1 MDDNASPIAR
11 PSPSSI
17 NTIPASGKED
27 GSGNI
32 GIGIISM
39 QVPKDSGNG
48 LEYMLISK
56 SKEGGTKA
64 GAGTIE
70 WIGRPPYLE
79 AIQQTRSN

>member
-1 MDDNASPIAR
+1 
-11 PSPSSI
+11 
-17 NTIPASGKED
+17 
-27 GSGNI
+27 
-32 GIGIISM
+32 M

-79 AIQQTRSN
+79 AIQQTRSNWTTL